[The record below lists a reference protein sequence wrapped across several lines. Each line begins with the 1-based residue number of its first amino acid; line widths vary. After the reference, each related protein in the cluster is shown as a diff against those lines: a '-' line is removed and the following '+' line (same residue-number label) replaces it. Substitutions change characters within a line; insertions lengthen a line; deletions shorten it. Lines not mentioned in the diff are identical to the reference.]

1 LIWYF
6 LCRKVRIFWG
16 FLAKPIIFCVSLDN
30 QKTKQMADD
39 YIGKKMEEYM
49 ARKGTPMPKRKTAT
63 SLGQLLL
70 KNRSHRA
77 YDHSFVVRA
86 DQLRSIIE
94 VNTKIPSARNRQP
107 LRFRAVGEEEAAA
120 VLPHIRMGGA
130 LPELNLPAEGT
141 EPRAFIVVCS
151 VVPEDRYVSIDLGI
165 SAQSMLLRATE
176 MGLNGCC
183 IAAFDQQAVQ
193 QALGLELTPLL
204 VVAIGK
210 GADTIRLTEIT
221 PDDSRAYYRAEGVH
235 YVPKLQLDDLIITK
249 TTD

>member
-1 LIWYF
+1 
-6 LCRKVRIFWG
+6 
-16 FLAKPIIFCVSLDN
+16 
-30 QKTKQMADD
+30 MADD

-49 ARKGTPMPKRKTAT
+49 ARKGAPMPKRKTAT

-183 IAAFDQQAVQ
+183 IAAFDQQTVQ